1 MARYSWN
8 GETLAEDHFYIYNAS
23 AYGTRLML
31 YLTGEVDES
40 LEFTVV
46 APLEEPYFIQ
56 LVGYGAPTN
65 ARVNTVWTDTPGDLS
80 VVYLDK
86 R

>member
-1 MARYSWN
+1 
-8 GETLAEDHFYIYNAS
+8 
-23 AYGTRLML
+23 ML

-46 APLEEPYFIQ
+46 APLEEPYVIH
-56 LVGYGAPTN
+56 LSGYVAPTN
-65 ARVNTVWTDTPGDLS
+65 AGVNTVWTDTPGDLS